1 MYIINYLYCFVNI
14 MHIANV
20 IYVVYGTT
28 LVRTK
33 NLMSKSENQERTKRK
48 TKYPNF
54 NSKI

>member
-1 MYIINYLYCFVNI
+1 MTYN
-14 MHIANV
+14 IANDIV
-20 IYVVYGTT
+20 FYVVYGTT

-48 TKYPNF
+48 TKYSNF

>member
-1 MYIINYLYCFVNI
+1 MFVNI

-20 IYVVYGTT
+20 FYVVYGTT

-33 NLMSKSENQERTKRK
+33 NFMSKSENQERTKRK